1 MRKKSNTCSLW
12 ANSSSLRGLTSQ
24 AIRKANMNN
33 LSMFILALTLFIY
46 KTLSISKKY
55 KTAEKIMLALVILQL
70 ISVLYQL

>member
-1 MRKKSNTCSLW
+1 
-12 ANSSSLRGLTSQ
+12 
-24 AIRKANMNN
+24 MNN